1 MRAPGRSASIERR
14 YEVKATDAVV
24 GLTPLHEAQRVVL
37 ESTPVLG
44 LEKVSILDAL
54 GRTLGEDIMAERDNP
69 PWDNSAMD
77 GFAVR
82 WEDIKQ
88 EHPVQKPVTLAVIED
103 VPAGRMPSKTV
114 GAGEAIRIM
123 TGAPIPQG
131 ADTVLKVD
139 DTEPSADSVRVF
151 KPEPRGANIRPRG
164 EDVRK
169 GDCII
174 AKGTTIRPGEAG
186 MLAILAK
193 SLVFVH
199 QRPRV
204 AILSTGDELA
214 DLDERFSEEKIIN
227 SNSYGIAAAV
237 QEAGGIPLLLGI
249 ARDTPAALEEK
260 IVHGLNADIL
270 VLSGGV
276 SMGDYDF
283 TRAVFRAIGAEMN
296 FWKLAIRPGQPL
308 AFGKIRGKL
317 AFGLPGNPVSSMV
330 TFEQLVRPAML
341 KMGGHR
347 DCGRPVVEA
356 VFQEKFSKRP
366 DRRHFLRG
374 ILTREDGV
382 FKVRTTGDQGS
393 GILTSM
399 VKANCLI
406 DVAAEVERLNPG
418 DLVTVQLLTG
428 EAWRS
433 HADVAR
439 TSGHRLSCC

>member
-1 MRAPGRSASIERR
+1 MQE
-14 YEVKATDAVV
+14 
-24 GLTPLHEAQRVVL
+24 LTPLEEAQKIVL
-37 ESTPVLG
+37 EAAQPLG
-44 LEKVSILDAL
+44 LEKIGLLDVL
-54 GRTLGEDIMAERDNP
+54 GRVLGEDVIAQRDNP

-82 WEDIKQ
+82 YDDIKQ
-88 EHPVQKPVTLAVIED
+88 EQAIGKPVTLKVIED
-103 VPAGRMPSKTV
+103 VPAGKMPTKTV
-114 GAGEAIRIM
+114 GPGQAIRIM
-123 TGAPIPQG
+123 TGAPVPKG
-131 ADTVLKVD
+131 ADTVVKLE
-139 DTEPSADSVRVF
+139 DTEHTPDSVTIF
-151 KPEPRGANIRPRG
+151 KPEPRGANIRPQG
-164 EDVRK
+164 EDVKK
-169 GDCII
+169 GECII
-174 AKGTTIRPGEAG
+174 PKGTQIRPAEAG

-193 SLVFVH
+193 SFVFVY

-227 SNSYGIAAAV
+227 SNSWGIAAAV
-237 QEAGGIPLLLGI
+237 QEAGGVPILLGI
-249 ARDTPAALEEK
+249 AKDNPASLKEK
-260 IVHGLNADIL
+260 IMHGLNADIL

-283 TRAVFRAIGAEMN
+283 TKTVFTDLGAEMH

-308 AFGKIRGKL
+308 AFGKIQGTL

-347 DCGRPVVEA
+347 SYGRPVVQA
-356 VFQEKFSKRP
+356 QFQESFKKKP

-374 ILTREDGV
+374 ILTREGGV
-382 FKVRTTGDQGS
+382 FRVRTTGDQGS

-406 DVAAEVERLNPG
+406 DIPREVEVLRPG
-418 DLVTVQLLTG
+418 DTVTVQILSANLWDREG
-428 EAWRS
+428 GPP
-433 HADVAR
+433 HAH
-439 TSGHRLSCC
+439 GGKLSCC

>member
-1 MRAPGRSASIERR
+1 MQ
-14 YEVKATDAVV
+14 
-24 GLTPLHEAQRVVL
+24 GLTLLHEAQKTVF
-37 ESTPVLG
+37 EATKTLG
-44 LEKVSILDAL
+44 LEKVSLLDAF
-54 GRTLGEDIMAERDNP
+54 GRVLGEDIIAARDNP

-88 EHPVQKPVTLAVIED
+88 EHAITKPVALKVIED
-103 VPAGRMPSKTV
+103 VPAGTVATRTV
-114 GAGEAIRIM
+114 GPGQAIRIM
-123 TGAPIPQG
+123 TGAPIPKG
-131 ADTVLKVD
+131 ADTVVKVEE
-139 DTEPSADSVRVF
+139 TEPSENAVKIF
-151 KPEPRGANIRPRG
+151 KEVERGSNIRPQG
-164 EDVRK
+164 EDVKK

-174 AKGTTIRPGEAG
+174 AKGTQIRPAEAG

-193 SLVFVH
+193 SFVLVY

-214 DLDERFSEEKIIN
+214 DLDERFDDEKIIN
-227 SNSYGIAAAV
+227 SNSYGTAAAV
-237 QEAGGIPLLLGI
+237 QEAGGIPILLGI
-249 ARDTPAALEEK
+249 AKDQPAALKEK
-260 IVHGLNADIL
+260 ISHGLNADIL

-283 TRAVFRAIGAEMN
+283 TKAVFKDLGAEMN

-308 AFGKIRGKL
+308 AFGKIQGKL

-347 DCGRPVVEA
+347 SYGRPVVQA
-356 VFQEKFSKRP
+356 AFQEKFSKRT

-374 ILTREDGV
+374 ILSRENDV
-382 FKVRTTGDQGS
+382 LTVRTTGDQGS

-399 VKANCLI
+399 VKANGLI
-406 DVAAEVERLNPG
+406 DVPEEVERLNPG
-418 DLVTVQLLTG
+418 DIVNVQVL
-428 EAWRS
+428 
-433 HADVAR
+433 
-439 TSGHRLSCC
+439 SGQFWVR

>member
-1 MRAPGRSASIERR
+1 
-14 YEVKATDAVV
+14 VKAADATT
-24 GLTPLHEAQRVVL
+24 GFTQLHEAQKVVL
-37 ESTPVLG
+37 EAASVLG
-44 LEKVSILDAL
+44 LEKISILDAL
-54 GRTLGEDIMAERDNP
+54 GRVLGEDIVAERDNP

-88 EHPVQKPVTLAVIED
+88 EHTIQKPVTLSVVED
-103 VPAGRMPSKTV
+103 VPAGKMPSKAV
-114 GAGEAIRIM
+114 GAGQAIRIM
-123 TGAPIPQG
+123 TGAPIPRG
-131 ADTVLKVD
+131 ADTVLKVE
-139 DTEPSADSVRVF
+139 DTEHTPATVTVF
-151 KPEPRGANIRPRG
+151 KPEPRGANIRPAGRRCQKG
-164 EDVRK
+164 RLHYRQGYSDSSGGSRDARHPGQVLCVRLP
-169 GDCII
+169 
-174 AKGTTIRPGEAG
+174 AAT
-186 MLAILAK
+186 
-193 SLVFVH
+193 
-199 QRPRV
+199 RV

-237 QEAGGIPLLLGI
+237 HEAGGIPLLLGI
-249 ARDTPAALEEK
+249 ARDTPAALKEK
-260 IVHGLNADIL
+260 ISHGLNADIL

-283 TRAVFRAIGAEMN
+283 TKAVFRDLGAEMN

-308 AFGKIRGKL
+308 AFGKIQGKL

-347 DCGRPVVEA
+347 SYGRPVVDA
-356 VFQEKFSKRP
+356 VFQEKFSKRT

-374 ILTREDGV
+374 ILTREEGV

-406 DVAAEVERLNPG
+406 DVPVEVERLNPG
-418 DLVTVQLLTG
+418 DQVTVQLLSGAAWLTHTDHIQTG
-428 EAWRS
+428 
-433 HADVAR
+433 
-439 TSGHRLSCC
+439 GHRLSCC

>member
-1 MRAPGRSASIERR
+1 VKSAD
-14 YEVKATDAVV
+14 ATV
-24 GLTPLHEAQRVVL
+24 GLTPLHEAQRIVL
-37 ESTPVLG
+37 DAAAPLG
-44 LEKVSILDAL
+44 LEKVSIMDAL
-54 GRTLGEDIMAERDNP
+54 GRVLGEDIIAERSNP

-82 WEDIKQ
+82 AEDIAQ
-88 EHPVQKPVTLAVIED
+88 EHAISKPVTLTVIED
-103 VPAGRMPSKTV
+103 VPAGKMPAKSV
-114 GAGEAIRIM
+114 GKGQAIRIM
-123 TGAPIPQG
+123 TGAPIPTG
-131 ADTVLKVD
+131 ADTIIKVE
-139 DTEPSADSVRVF
+139 DTEHSPDSVRVF
-151 KPEPRGANIRPRG
+151 KPEPRGSNIRPQG
-164 EDVRK
+164 EDVQK

-174 AKGTTIRPGEAG
+174 PKGTQIRSGEAG

-193 SLVFVH
+193 SFVPVY

-214 DLDERFSEEKIIN
+214 DLDVRFGVPI
-227 SNSYGIAAAV
+227 
-237 QEAGGIPLLLGI
+237 LLGI
-249 ARDTPAALEEK
+249 ARDTPAALKEK
-260 IVHGLNADIL
+260 ISHGLNADIL

-283 TRAVFRAIGAEMN
+283 TKAVFRDLGAEMN

-308 AFGKIRGKL
+308 AFGKIQGKL

-341 KMGGHR
+341 KLSGAR
-347 DCGRPVVEA
+347 SYGRPLLEA
-356 VFQEKFSKRP
+356 VFQEKFSKRT

-374 ILTREDGV
+374 VLWREDGV

-406 DVAAEVERLNPG
+406 DIPVEVERLNPG
-418 DLVTVQLLTG
+418 DPVTVQLLSG
-428 EAWRS
+428 SVWLDHPAPAAS
-433 HADVAR
+433 A
-439 TSGHRLSCC
+439 GHRPSCC

>member
-1 MRAPGRSASIERR
+1 
-14 YEVKATDAVV
+14 VKAADATT
-24 GLTPLHEAQRVVL
+24 GLTPLHEAQKVVL
-37 ESTPVLG
+37 DAAWVLG
-44 LEKVSILDAL
+44 LEKISILDAL
-54 GRTLGEDIMAERDNP
+54 GRVLGEDIVAERDNP

-82 WEDIKQ
+82 WDDIKQ
-88 EHPVQKPVTLAVIED
+88 EHAIQKPVTLSVIED
-103 VPAGRMPSKTV
+103 VPAGKMPSKTV
-114 GAGEAIRIM
+114 GPGQAIRIM
-123 TGAPIPQG
+123 TGAPVPRG
-131 ADTVLKVD
+131 ADTVLKVE
-139 DTEPSADSVRVF
+139 DTEHTPGSVTVF
-151 KPEPRGANIRPRG
+151 KPESRGANIRPQG
-164 EDVRK
+164 EDVKK

-174 AKGTTIRPGEAG
+174 AKGTGIRPGEAG

-193 SLVFVH
+193 SFVFVY

-237 QEAGGIPLLLGI
+237 QEAGGIPILLGI
-249 ARDTPAALEEK
+249 ARDTPAALKEK
-260 IVHGLNADIL
+260 ISHGLNADIL

-283 TRAVFRAIGAEMN
+283 TKAVFRDLGAEMN

-308 AFGKIRGKL
+308 AFGKIQGKL

-341 KMGGHR
+341 KMSGHR
-347 DCGRPVVEA
+347 SYGRPVVRA
-356 VFQEKFSKRP
+356 VFQEKFSKRT

-374 ILTREDGV
+374 ILTSEEGV

-406 DVAAEVERLNPG
+406 DVPVEVERLNPG
-418 DLVTVQLLTG
+418 DQVAVQLLSG
-428 EAWRS
+428 EAWLTKTEQV
-433 HADVAR
+433 HAA
-439 TSGHRLSCC
+439 GHRLSCC

>member
-1 MRAPGRSASIERR
+1 M
-14 YEVKATDAVV
+14 KAADAMA
-24 GLTPLHEAQRVVL
+24 GLTQLSDAQRVVL
-37 ESTPVLG
+37 DAATVLG
-44 LEKVSILDAL
+44 PEKISILDAL
-54 GRTLGEDIMAERDNP
+54 GRVLSEDIVAERDNP

-88 EHPVQKPVTLAVIED
+88 EQAIQKPVTLSVIED
-103 VPAGRMPSKTV
+103 VPAGVMPSKTV
-114 GAGEAIRIM
+114 GLGQAIRIM

-131 ADTVLKVD
+131 ADTVLKVE
-139 DTEPSADSVRVF
+139 DTEHTPDSVRVF
-151 KPEPRGANIRPRG
+151 KAEPKGANIRPQG
-164 EDVRK
+164 EDVKK
-169 GDCII
+169 GDRII
-174 AKGTTIRPGEAG
+174 AKGTRIRSGEVG

-193 SLVFVH
+193 SFVCVY

-227 SNSYGIAAAV
+227 SNSYGMAAAV

-249 ARDTPAALEEK
+249 ARDTPMALKEK
-260 IVHGLNADIL
+260 IVQGLNADML

-283 TRAVFRAIGAEMN
+283 TKVVFRELGAEMN

-308 AFGKIRGKL
+308 AFGKIQGKL

-330 TFEQLVRPAML
+330 TFEQLVRPALL
-341 KMGGHR
+341 KMSGCR
-347 DCGRPVVEA
+347 SYGRPMIQA
-356 VFQEKFSKRP
+356 IFQERFSKRG

-374 ILTREDGV
+374 ILTRQEKV

-406 DVAAEVERLNPG
+406 DVPVEVERLNPG
-418 DLVTVQLLTG
+418 DEVVVQLLSG
-428 EAWRS
+428 EAWPAEAEHQHS
-433 HADVAR
+433 SAQ
-439 TSGHRLSCC
+439 SLSCC

>member
-1 MRAPGRSASIERR
+1 MQ
-14 YEVKATDAVV
+14 
-24 GLTPLHEAQRVVL
+24 GLTPLHEAQKTVF
-37 ESTPVLG
+37 EATKTLG
-44 LEKVSILDAL
+44 LEKISLLDAF
-54 GRTLGEDIMAERDNP
+54 GRVLGEDIIAARDNP

-88 EHPVQKPVTLAVIED
+88 EHAITKPVALKVIED
-103 VPAGRMPSKTV
+103 VPAGTVATRTV
-114 GAGEAIRIM
+114 GPGQAIRIM
-123 TGAPIPQG
+123 TGAPIPKG
-131 ADTVLKVD
+131 ADTVVKVEE
-139 DTEPSADSVRVF
+139 TEPSENTVKIF
-151 KPEPRGANIRPRG
+151 KEVERGSNIRPQG
-164 EDVRK
+164 EDVKK

-174 AKGTTIRPGEAG
+174 AKGTQIRPAEAG

-193 SLVFVH
+193 SFVLVY

-214 DLDERFSEEKIIN
+214 DLDERFDEEKIIN
-227 SNSYGIAAAV
+227 SNSYGTAAAV
-237 QEAGGIPLLLGI
+237 QEAGGIPILLGI
-249 ARDTPAALEEK
+249 AKDQPAALKEK
-260 IVHGLNADIL
+260 ISHGLNADIL

-283 TRAVFRAIGAEMN
+283 TKAVFKDLGAEMN

-308 AFGKIRGKL
+308 AFGKIQGKL

-347 DCGRPVVEA
+347 SYGRPVVQA
-356 VFQEKFSKRP
+356 AFQEKFSKRT

-374 ILTREDGV
+374 ILSRENDV
-382 FKVRTTGDQGS
+382 LTVRTTGDQGS

-399 VKANCLI
+399 VKANGLI
-406 DVAAEVERLNPG
+406 DVPEEVERLNPG
-418 DLVTVQLLTG
+418 DIVNVQ
-428 EAWRS
+428 
-433 HADVAR
+433 V
-439 TSGHRLSCC
+439 LSPSFWLQ

>member
-1 MRAPGRSASIERR
+1 MVQA
-14 YEVKATDAVV
+14 KDATQ
-24 GLTPLHEAQRVVL
+24 GLTPLSEAQKVVL
-37 ESTPVLG
+37 DATPVLG
-44 LEKVSILDAL
+44 LEKIPILDAL
-54 GRTLGEDIMAERDNP
+54 GRVLGEDIVAERDNP

-88 EHPVQKPVTLAVIED
+88 EHAIQKPVTLSIIED
-103 VPAGRMPSKTV
+103 VPAGKMPSKTV
-114 GAGEAIRIM
+114 GPGQAIRIM
-123 TGAPIPQG
+123 TGAPIPKG
-131 ADTVLKVD
+131 ADTVLKVE
-139 DTEPSADSVRVF
+139 DTEPTPDSVRVF
-151 KPEPRGANIRPRG
+151 KPEPKGANIRPQG

-169 GDCII
+169 GECII
-174 AKGTTIRPGEAG
+174 AKGTQIRPGEAG

-193 SLVFVH
+193 SFVFVN

-237 QEAGGIPLLLGI
+237 QDAGGIPFLLGI
-249 ARDTPAALEEK
+249 ARDNPAALKEK
-260 IVHGLNADIL
+260 ISHGLTADIL

-283 TRAVFRAIGAEMN
+283 TKAVFRDLGAEMN

-308 AFGKIRGKL
+308 AFGKIQGKL

-341 KMGGHR
+341 KMSGHR
-347 DCGRPVVEA
+347 SYGRPLVQA
-356 VFQEKFSKRP
+356 VFQEKFSKRS

-374 ILTREDGV
+374 VLTQENGV

-406 DVAAEVERLNPG
+406 DVPVEVERLNPG
-418 DLVTVQLLTG
+418 DPVTVQLLSG
-428 EAWRS
+428 EVWS
-433 HADVAR
+433 NHLDHSQ
-439 TSGHRLSCC
+439 SGSDLLSCC

>member
-1 MRAPGRSASIERR
+1 M
-14 YEVKATDAVV
+14 KATDAMT
-24 GLTPLHEAQRVVL
+24 GLTQLSDAQQVVL
-37 ESTPVLG
+37 DAAPLLG
-44 LEKVSILDAL
+44 LEKISILDAL
-54 GRTLGEDIMAERDNP
+54 GRVLGEDIIAERDNP
-69 PWDNSAMD
+69 PWNNSAMD
-77 GFAVR
+77 GFAVK

-88 EHPVQKPVTLAVIED
+88 EQAIQKPVTLSVIEN
-103 VPAGRMPSKTV
+103 VPAGTLPSKTV
-114 GAGEAIRIM
+114 GSGQAIRIM

-131 ADTVLKVD
+131 ADTVIKVE
-139 DTEPSADSVRVF
+139 DTEQGPDVVRVF
-151 KPEPRGANIRPRG
+151 KAELKGANIRPQG
-164 EDVRK
+164 EDVKK

-174 AKGTTIRPGEAG
+174 AKGTRIRPSEVG

-193 SLVFVH
+193 SFVFVH

-237 QEAGGIPLLLGI
+237 QEAGGIPFLLGI
-249 ARDTPAALEEK
+249 ARDTPAALKEK
-260 IVHGLNADIL
+260 ISQGLNADIL

-283 TRAVFRAIGAEMN
+283 TKAVFRELGAEMN

-308 AFGKIRGKL
+308 AFGKIQGKL

-330 TFEQLVRPAML
+330 TCEQLVRPAIL
-341 KMGGHR
+341 KMSGCR
-347 DCGRPVVEA
+347 SYGRPVVQA
-356 VFQEKFSKRP
+356 LFQERFSKRG

-382 FKVRTTGDQGS
+382 LKVRTTGDQGS

-406 DVAAEVERLNPG
+406 DVPVEVERLNPG
-418 DLVTVQLLTG
+418 DDVTVQLLNG
-428 EAWRS
+428 EAWPS
-433 HADVAR
+433 TTEQTHSAE
-439 TSGHRLSCC
+439 HRLSCC

>member
-1 MRAPGRSASIERR
+1 MQ
-14 YEVKATDAVV
+14 
-24 GLTPLHEAQRVVL
+24 GLTPLHEAQKTVF
-37 ESTPVLG
+37 EATKTLG
-44 LEKVSILDAL
+44 LEKISLLDAF
-54 GRTLGEDIMAERDNP
+54 GRVLGEDIIAARDNP

-88 EHPVQKPVTLAVIED
+88 EHAITKPVALKVIED
-103 VPAGRMPSKTV
+103 VPAGTV
-114 GAGEAIRIM
+114 ATKSVGPGQAIRIM
-123 TGAPIPQG
+123 TGAPIPKG
-131 ADTVLKVD
+131 ADTVVKVEE
-139 DTEPSADSVRVF
+139 TEPSEDTVKIF
-151 KPEPRGANIRPRG
+151 KEVERGGNIRPQG
-164 EDVRK
+164 EDVKK

-174 AKGTTIRPGEAG
+174 AKGTQIRPAEAG

-193 SLVFVH
+193 SFVLVY

-214 DLDERFSEEKIIN
+214 DLDERFDEEKIIN
-227 SNSYGIAAAV
+227 SNSYGTAAAV
-237 QEAGGIPLLLGI
+237 QEAGGIPILLGI
-249 ARDTPAALEEK
+249 AKDQPAALKEK
-260 IVHGLNADIL
+260 ISHGLNADIL

-283 TRAVFRAIGAEMN
+283 TKAVFKDLGAEMN

-308 AFGKIRGKL
+308 AFGKIQGKL

-347 DCGRPVVEA
+347 SYGRPVVQA
-356 VFQEKFSKRP
+356 AFQEKFSKRT

-374 ILTREDGV
+374 ILSRENNV
-382 FKVRTTGDQGS
+382 LTVRTTGDQGS

-399 VKANCLI
+399 VKANGLI
-406 DVAAEVERLNPG
+406 DVPEEVERLNPG
-418 DLVTVQLLTG
+418 DIVNVQVL
-428 EAWRS
+428 
-433 HADVAR
+433 
-439 TSGHRLSCC
+439 SGQFWVR

>member
-1 MRAPGRSASIERR
+1 M
-14 YEVKATDAVV
+14 KAIDATQ
-24 GLTPLHEAQRVVL
+24 GLTQLEEAQRIVL
-37 ESTPVLG
+37 ESTPILG
-44 LEKVSILDAL
+44 LEKISILDAL
-54 GRTLGEDIMAERDNP
+54 GRVLGEDIVAERDNP

-82 WEDIKQ
+82 WDDIKQ
-88 EHPVQKPVTLAVIED
+88 EHAIQKAVTLTVIED
-103 VPAGRMPSKTV
+103 VAAGKMPSQSV
-114 GAGEAIRIM
+114 GAGQAIRIM
-123 TGAPIPQG
+123 TGAPLPKG
-131 ADTVLKVD
+131 ADTVLKVE
-139 DTEPSADSVRVF
+139 DTEHTADSVRVF
-151 KPEPRGANIRPRG
+151 KPEQQGANVRAQG

-169 GDCII
+169 GECII
-174 AKGTTIRPGEAG
+174 GKGTRIRPGEAG

-193 SLVFVH
+193 SFVFAH

-249 ARDTPAALEEK
+249 ARDTPAALKDK
-260 IVHGLNADIL
+260 ISQGLTADIL

-283 TRAVFRAIGAEMN
+283 TKAVFQELGAAMN

-308 AFGKIRGKL
+308 AFGKIQGKL

-341 KMGGHR
+341 KMSGHR
-347 DCGRPVVEA
+347 SYGRPVVRA
-356 VFQEKFSKRP
+356 IFQEKFSKRT

-374 ILTREDGV
+374 VLTMEEGV
-382 FKVRTTGDQGS
+382 FKVRTTGAQGS

-399 VKANCLI
+399 MKANCLI
-406 DVAAEVERLNPG
+406 DIPVEVERVNPG
-418 DLVTVQLLTG
+418 DLVSVQLLSG
-428 EAWRS
+428 EAWIT
-433 HADVAR
+433 HADPAQ

>member
-1 MRAPGRSASIERR
+1 MQ
-14 YEVKATDAVV
+14 
-24 GLTPLHEAQRVVL
+24 GLTPLHDAQRIVL
-37 ESTPVLG
+37 EAALPLG
-44 LEKVSILDAL
+44 LEKISILEAP
-54 GRTLGEDIMAERDNP
+54 GRVLGEDIVAARDNP
-69 PWDNSAMD
+69 PWNNSAMD

-82 WEDIKQ
+82 AEDIRA
-88 EHPVQKPVTLAVIED
+88 EHAISKPITLTIIED
-103 VPAGRMPSKTV
+103 VPAGKMPTKTV
-114 GAGEAIRIM
+114 GPGQAIRIM
-123 TGAPIPQG
+123 TGAPIPEG
-131 ADTVLKVD
+131 ADTVLKVE
-139 DTEPSADSVRVF
+139 DTEPSQHSVKVF
-151 KPEPRGANIRPRG
+151 KSEPRGANIRPQG
-164 EDVRK
+164 EDVKK
-169 GDCII
+169 GERII
-174 AKGTTIRPGEAG
+174 AKGTQIRPGEAG

-193 SLVFVH
+193 SFVLVF
-199 QRPRV
+199 QQPRV

-237 QEAGGIPLLLGI
+237 KEAGGIPILLGI
-249 ARDTPAALEEK
+249 ARDNPAALKEK
-260 IVHGLNADIL
+260 ITHGLAADII

-283 TRAVFRAIGAEMN
+283 TKAVFKDLGAEMH

-308 AFGKIRGKL
+308 AFGKIQGKL

-347 DCGRPVVEA
+347 SYGRPVVQA
-356 VFQEKFSKRP
+356 VFQEQFAKKT

-374 ILTREDGV
+374 ILTSEDGV

-406 DVAAEVERLNPG
+406 DVPEAVERVNPG
-418 DLVTVQLLTG
+418 DIVTVQLLSGQGFAGASEQPT
-428 EAWRS
+428 RS
-433 HADVAR
+433 H
-439 TSGHRLSCC
+439 HRQSCC

>member
-1 MRAPGRSASIERR
+1 M
-14 YEVKATDAVV
+14 KAKDATH
-24 GLTPLHEAQRVVL
+24 GLTPLEEAQKVVL
-37 ESTPVLG
+37 DSTPILG
-44 LEKVSILDAL
+44 LEKISLLDAL
-54 GRTLGEDIMAERDNP
+54 GRVLGEDIVAERDNP

-88 EHPVQKPVTLAVIED
+88 EHAIQKPVTLKIVED
-103 VPAGRMPSKTV
+103 VPAGKMPEKAV
-114 GAGEAIRIM
+114 GPGQAIRIM
-123 TGAPIPQG
+123 TGAPVPNG
-131 ADTVLKVD
+131 ADTVLKVE
-139 DTEPSADSVRVF
+139 DTEHTPDSVRVF
-151 KPEPRGANIRPRG
+151 KTEAKGANIRSQG
-164 EDVRK
+164 EDVKK
-169 GDCII
+169 GERII
-174 AKGTTIRPGEAG
+174 AKGTVIRPGEAG

-193 SLVFVH
+193 SFVFVH

-237 QEAGGIPLLLGI
+237 QDAGGIPFLLGI
-249 ARDTPAALEEK
+249 AKDTPTALKEK
-260 IVHGLNADIL
+260 ISHGLTADIL

-283 TRAVFRAIGAEMN
+283 TKAVFRDLGAEMN

-308 AFGKIRGKL
+308 AFGKIQGKL

-341 KMGGHR
+341 KMSGNR
-347 DCGRPVVEA
+347 SYGRPVVHA
-356 VFQEKFSKRP
+356 VFQEKFSKRT

-374 ILTREDGV
+374 VLTREEGT

-406 DVAAEVERLNPG
+406 DVAVEVERLNPG
-418 DLVTVQLLTG
+418 DVVPVQLLSG
-428 EAWRS
+428 EAWAS
-433 HADVAR
+433 HAGPMR
-439 TSGHRLSCC
+439 TEPHGLPCC

>member
-1 MRAPGRSASIERR
+1 M
-14 YEVKATDAVV
+14 KATDATE
-24 GLTPLHEAQRVVL
+24 GLTQLQEAQRIVL
-37 ESTPVLG
+37 ESTPTLG
-44 LEKVSILDAL
+44 LEKISILDAL
-54 GRTLGEDIMAERDNP
+54 GRVLGEDIVAERDNP
-69 PWDNSAMD
+69 PWNNSAMD

-82 WEDIKQ
+82 WEDITQ
-88 EHPVQKPVTLAVIED
+88 DQPIQKPVTLTVIED
-103 VPAGRMPSKTV
+103 VPAGKMPSKTV
-114 GAGEAIRIM
+114 GKGQAIRIM
-123 TGAPIPQG
+123 TGAPIPKG
-131 ADTVLKVD
+131 ADTVLKVE
-139 DTEPSADSVRVF
+139 DTEHTPDSVRVF
-151 KPEPRGANIRPRG
+151 KAEQQGANIRPQG
-164 EDVRK
+164 EDVKK

-174 AKGTTIRPGEAG
+174 AKGTQIRPGEAG

-193 SLVFVH
+193 SFIFAY

-237 QEAGGIPLLLGI
+237 QEAGGIPFLLGI
-249 ARDTPAALEEK
+249 ARDTPEALKEK
-260 IVHGLNADIL
+260 ISHGLTADIL

-283 TRAVFRAIGAEMN
+283 TKTVFHELGAEMN

-308 AFGKIRGKL
+308 AFGKIQGKL

-341 KMGGHR
+341 KMSGHR
-347 DCGRPVVEA
+347 HYGRPVVQAIFE
-356 VFQEKFSKRP
+356 EKFSKRT

-374 ILTREDGV
+374 VLTQEAGV
-382 FKVRTTGDQGS
+382 FKVRTTGAQGS

-406 DVAAEVERLNPG
+406 DIPVEVERVNPG
-418 DLVTVQLLTG
+418 DLVSVQLLCG
-428 EAWRS
+428 EVWAT
-433 HADVAR
+433 HAGPVQAG
-439 TSGHRLSCC
+439 GHRLSCC

>member
-1 MRAPGRSASIERR
+1 LAPASNTTTEGQTL
-14 YEVKATDAVV
+14 VKAADATT
-24 GLTPLHEAQRVVL
+24 GLTPLHEAQKVVL
-37 ESTPVLG
+37 DATTVLG
-44 LEKVSILDAL
+44 LEKISLLDAL
-54 GRTLGEDIMAERDNP
+54 GRVLGEDIVAERDNP

-82 WEDIKQ
+82 WDDIKQ
-88 EHPVQKPVTLAVIED
+88 EHAIQQSVTLAVIED
-103 VPAGRMPSKTV
+103 VPAGKMPSRTV
-114 GAGEAIRIM
+114 GPGQAIRIM
-123 TGAPIPQG
+123 TGAPIPRG
-131 ADTVLKVD
+131 ADTVIKVE
-139 DTEPSADSVRVF
+139 DTEQTPDSVRVF
-151 KPEPRGANIRPRG
+151 KPEPRGANIRPQG
-164 EDVRK
+164 EDVKK

-174 AKGTTIRPGEAG
+174 AKGTRIRPGEAG

-193 SLVFVH
+193 SFVFVY

-249 ARDTPAALEEK
+249 ARDNPAALTEK
-260 IVHGLNADIL
+260 ISHGLNADIL

-283 TRAVFRAIGAEMN
+283 TKAVFRDLGAEMN

-308 AFGKIRGKL
+308 AFGKIQGKL

-330 TFEQLVRPAML
+330 TFEQLVRPCIL
-341 KMGGHR
+341 KMAGR
-347 DCGRPVVEA
+347 RRYGRPVVQA
-356 VFQEKFSKRP
+356 VFQEKFSKRA

-374 ILTREDGV
+374 VLTREDGV

-406 DVAAEVERLNPG
+406 DVPVEVERLNPG
-418 DLVTVQLLTG
+418 DQVTVQLLSG
-428 EAWRS
+428 EAWLAES
-433 HADVAR
+433 EYMH
-439 TSGHRLSCC
+439 SGGHRPSCC

>member
-1 MRAPGRSASIERR
+1 MQ
-14 YEVKATDAVV
+14 
-24 GLTPLHEAQRVVL
+24 GLTPLHEAQQIVL
-37 ESTPVLG
+37 AATQVLG
-44 LEKVSILDAL
+44 LEKVGLMESL
-54 GRTLGEDIMAERDNP
+54 GRVIGEDLIAQRDNP
-69 PWDNSAMD
+69 PWNNSAMD

-82 WEDIKQ
+82 YDDIKQ
-88 EHPVQKPVTLAVIED
+88 EHAIAKPVVLKVVED
-103 VPAGRMPSKTV
+103 VPAGKVATKSVEP
-114 GAGEAIRIM
+114 GEAIRIM
-123 TGAPIPQG
+123 TGAPVPKG
-131 ADTVLKVD
+131 ATVVVKVE
-139 DTEPSADSVRVF
+139 DTEHTPDSVTIF
-151 KPEPRGANIRPRG
+151 KPEPLGSNIRPQG

-174 AKGTTIRPGEAG
+174 PKGTRLRPSEVG

-193 SLVFVH
+193 SFVFVH

-214 DLDERFSEEKIIN
+214 DLDERFDEDKIIN

-237 QEAGGIPLLLGI
+237 QEAGGIPILLGI
-249 ARDTPAALEEK
+249 AKDQPDALKEK
-260 IVHGLNADIL
+260 ISHGLNADIL

-283 TRAVFRAIGAEMN
+283 TKAVFKELGAEMN

-308 AFGKIRGKL
+308 AFGKIQGKP

-341 KMGGHR
+341 KMSGHR
-347 DCGRPVVEA
+347 TYNRPAVQA
-356 VFQEKFSKRP
+356 VFQERFSKRT

-374 ILTREDGV
+374 ILTRDAGG
-382 FKVRTTGDQGS
+382 FTVRTTGDQGS

-406 DVAAEVERLNPG
+406 DIPQEVERLNPG
-418 DLVTVQLLTG
+418 DQVTVQVLG
-428 EAWRS
+428 EPLWDRAAAAPS
-433 HADVAR
+433 A
-439 TSGHRLSCC
+439 TGHRQSCC

>member
-1 MRAPGRSASIERR
+1 M
-14 YEVKATDAVV
+14 KAVDAMT
-24 GLTPLHEAQRVVL
+24 GLTQLHEAQQVVL
-37 ESTPVLG
+37 DAAPMLG
-44 LEKVSILDAL
+44 LEKISILDAL
-54 GRTLGEDIMAERDNP
+54 GRVLGEDIVAERDNP

-88 EHPVQKPVTLAVIED
+88 EQAIQKPVSLSVIED
-103 VPAGRMPSKTV
+103 VPAGMMPSKAV
-114 GAGEAIRIM
+114 GSGQAIRIM

-131 ADTVLKVD
+131 ADTVLKVE
-139 DTEPSADSVRVF
+139 DTEHAADSVRVF
-151 KPEPRGANIRPRG
+151 KVEPKGANIRPQG
-164 EDVRK
+164 EDVKK
-169 GDCII
+169 GDRII
-174 AKGTTIRPGEAG
+174 AKGSRIRPSEAG

-193 SLVFVH
+193 SFLFAY

-227 SNSYGIAAAV
+227 SNSYGMAAAV

-249 ARDTPAALEEK
+249 ARDTPMALKEK
-260 IVHGLNADIL
+260 ISHGLNADML

-283 TRAVFRAIGAEMN
+283 TKAVFRELGAEMN

-308 AFGKIRGKL
+308 AFGKIQGKL

-330 TFEQLVRPAML
+330 TFEQLVRPALL
-341 KMGGHR
+341 KMSGCR
-347 DCGRPVVEA
+347 SYGRPVVQA
-356 VFQEKFSKRP
+356 IFQERFSKRT

-374 ILTREDGV
+374 ILTQEEGV

-406 DVAAEVERLNPG
+406 DVPVAVERLNPG
-418 DLVTVQLLTG
+418 DEVVVQLLSG
-428 EAWRS
+428 EAWPV
-433 HADVAR
+433 H
-439 TSGHRLSCC
+439 TEHGHSGGNRLSCC

>member
-1 MRAPGRSASIERR
+1 MMNGLTRLEDALKTVLA
-14 YEVKATDAVV
+14 ATQPLGVEKV
-24 GLTPLHEAQRVVL
+24 GLIE
-37 ESTPVLG
+37 
-44 LEKVSILDAL
+44 AL
-54 GRTLGEDIMAERDNP
+54 GRVLGEDIIAARDNP

-82 WEDIKQ
+82 WEDIRQ
-88 EHPVQKPVTLAVIED
+88 EHAITKPAELTVVED
-103 VPAGRMPSKTV
+103 VPAGKMPSKIV
-114 GAGEAIRIM
+114 GSGQAIRIM
-123 TGAPIPQG
+123 TGAPIPKG
-131 ADTVLKVD
+131 ADTVVKVEE
-139 DTEPSADSVRVF
+139 TESSQDRVRIF
-151 KPEPRGANIRPRG
+151 KPEARGANIRPQG
-164 EDVRK
+164 EDVKR

-174 AKGTTIRPGEAG
+174 ALGTQLRPGEVG

-193 SLVFVH
+193 SFVFVS

-227 SNSYGIAAAV
+227 SNSYGLAAAV
-237 QEAGGIPLLLGI
+237 QEAGGIPILLGI
-249 ARDTPAALEEK
+249 AKDQPEALKEK
-260 IVHGLNADIL
+260 IAHGLNADIL

-283 TRAVFRAIGAEMN
+283 TKAVFKELGAEMN

-308 AFGKIRGKL
+308 AFGLIQGKL

-341 KMGGHR
+341 KLAGHKSYN
-347 DCGRPVVEA
+347 RPVVQA

-374 ILTREDGV
+374 ILKRENGV
-382 FKVRTTGDQGS
+382 LTVRTTGDQGS

-406 DVAAEVERLNPG
+406 DVPVEVEKLNPG
-418 DLVTVQLLTG
+418 DPVSVQVLG
-428 EAWRS
+428 N
-433 HADVAR
+433 
-439 TSGHRLSCC
+439 RLWER